1 MAINNGRDT
10 GHGKEIKMNFEEVAH
25 VLDQMGESI
34 ALLKL
39 PMVYNGINGQNQLE
53 FLEEWT
59 ERESQIRSFLIQYIA
74 IVEQSIADTKANA
87 QLLKDQDEAI
97 GRK

>member
-1 MAINNGRDT
+1 MEQRS
-10 GHGKEIKMNFEEVAH
+10 HGQEIKMNFEEVAH
-25 VLDQMGESI
+25 ILDQMRESV

-39 PMVYNGINGQNQLE
+39 PMVYDGINGRNQFE

-74 IVEQSIADTKANA
+74 IVEQSIVDTKASA

-97 GRK
+97 GRN

>member
-1 MAINNGRDT
+1 MGQQ

-25 VLDQMGESI
+25 VLDQMRESV

-39 PMVYNGINGQNQLE
+39 PMVYDGINGKNEFE

-59 ERESQIRSFLIQYIA
+59 ERESHIRSFLIQYIA
-74 IVEQSIADTKANA
+74 IVEQSIVDTKASA

-97 GRK
+97 GRN